1 VIAAHIWLQTMTGID
16 DLLETDFHTL
26 YQDRVY
32 KVSDMLLKHKKD
44 IEGHLRMKERT
55 LFNLG
60 KTIILY
66 DLTNTF
72 FEG

>member
-1 VIAAHIWLQTMTGID
+1 MTGID
-16 DLLETDFHTL
+16 DLLETDFTTL
-26 YQDRVY
+26 SQDRVY
-32 KVSDMLLKHKKD
+32 KVSDMLLKHKKE